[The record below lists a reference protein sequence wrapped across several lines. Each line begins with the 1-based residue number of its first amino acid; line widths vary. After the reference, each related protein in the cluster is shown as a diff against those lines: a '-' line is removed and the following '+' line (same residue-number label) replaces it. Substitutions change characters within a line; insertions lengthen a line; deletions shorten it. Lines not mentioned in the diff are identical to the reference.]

1 MSDNRRSVLERF
13 LGVFTEV
20 RTGEAGT
27 SLLLALN
34 VFLLLTT
41 YYIVKPVREALIL
54 VGGGA
59 EVKSYAAAGQALLLL
74 IAVPAYAALVSRMPR
89 RTLINV
95 VTLFFAACMVGF
107 YLLAAA
113 GVPNVGVAF
122 FLWVG
127 VYNLM
132 VPAQFWSFANDLYTP
147 EQGKRLFVIVA
158 FGASLG
164 AVMGSWIAGLLVAPL
179 GVNQML
185 LVAAALLTATLL
197 LTNAIDVRERRRAQ
211 AGAAGTAAAER
222 AAAAPEQPA
231 AAEPPIPPGGA
242 FRLVMKNRYLL
253 LIALLMMFLNWVNT
267 TGEYLLGRVVSGT
280 AAEAVA
286 AGAAGGLSE
295 GDFIGKFYADFF
307 FVVNIAGVVLQLFFV
322 SRILKY
328 LGVRI
333 ALLFLPVIAM
343 GGYLLLA
350 FYPVLTVVRW
360 AKTAENSTDYSLQ
373 NTVRQVLFLPTTRE
387 QKYKAKQA
395 IDTFFVRAGDLLSA
409 GLVFVGTSLLSF
421 GTTQFA
427 LVNVALVTVWIV
439 IAVAIGRE
447 NAKLVREGGT
457 E

>member
-1 MSDNRRSVLERF
+1 MTDQRKSPVERL

-74 IAVPAYAALVSRMPR
+74 LAVPAYAALVSRMQR

-127 VYNLM
+127 IYNLM

-211 AGAAGTAAAER
+211 AGAAGT
-222 AAAAPEQPA
+222 
-231 AAEPPIPPGGA
+231 
-242 FRLVMKNRYLL
+242 
-253 LIALLMMFLNWVNT
+253 
-267 TGEYLLGRVVSGT
+267 
-280 AAEAVA
+280 
-286 AGAAGGLSE
+286 
-295 GDFIGKFYADFF
+295 
-307 FVVNIAGVVLQLFFV
+307 
-322 SRILKY
+322 
-328 LGVRI
+328 
-333 ALLFLPVIAM
+333 
-343 GGYLLLA
+343 
-350 FYPVLTVVRW
+350 
-360 AKTAENSTDYSLQ
+360 
-373 NTVRQVLFLPTTRE
+373 
-387 QKYKAKQA
+387 
-395 IDTFFVRAGDLLSA
+395 
-409 GLVFVGTSLLSF
+409 
-421 GTTQFA
+421 
-427 LVNVALVTVWIV
+427 
-439 IAVAIGRE
+439 
-447 NAKLVREGGT
+447 
-457 E
+457 